1 MDFFFSM
8 YQVASLIDVVPPSY
22 FTNVLFI
29 SCAEGPEPG
38 ASEMPSLND
47 LFDASGPTYLT
58 YVNWNC
64 PHHRRSVMAS
74 LVQGVYVL
82 ERDRQWNRQGPDARA
97 PAWWRFFHFDLHQ
110 VLVDAADGSIFG
122 AVYAFH
128 PPLHLPDPA
137 AAAAAPHFVVAFR
150 GTITKKGSA
159 KRDLELDLQLVRNGL
174 EGKSRFRAAMQ
185 AVHDTLAAAAAGQHR
200 RVWLAGHSLGS
211 AIATL
216 AGKTLARSAGGVL
229 LPAFLFNAPFVS
241 APVERIGDRRVRQG
255 VRIASSFVTA
265 GVAAVLQQRGGGSA
279 GGEAAFAALAAW
291 VPDLFVNP
299 ADPISA
305 EYVGYFDHRRK
316 MEAMGAG
323 AVGRLATR
331 NSVKDLLLGIGK
343 KGGGGGCEPLHL
355 FPSAVLTVNR
365 GPSPDFKTAHGIHQW
380 WRPDLPLEC
389 TAHYYT

>member
-1 MDFFFSM
+1 MMDFFF
-8 YQVASLIDVVPPSY
+8 Q
-22 FTNVLFI
+22 
-29 SCAEGPEPG
+29 GPEPG
-38 ASEMPSLND
+38 ASEMPSLKD

-58 YVNWNC
+58 FVNWNC

-97 PAWWRFFHFDLHQ
+97 PAWWRFFHFELRQ

-122 AVYAFH
+122 AVYAFQ
-128 PPLHLPDPA
+128 PPFHLMDPTA
-137 AAAAAPHFVVAFR
+137 AASAPYYVAAFR

-159 KRDLELDLQLVRNGL
+159 KRDLELDLLLVRNGL
-174 EGKSRFRAAMQ
+174 EGKSRFRVAMQ
-185 AVHDTLAAAAAGQHR
+185 AIHDTVAVAAGQHY

-211 AIATL
+211 AITTL
-216 AGKTLARSAGGVL
+216 AAKTLARAGAAVL
-229 LPAFLFNAPFVS
+229 PTFLFNAPFVS

-255 VRIASSFVTA
+255 IRIANSFVTA
-265 GVAAVLQQRGGGSA
+265 GVAALLQGGG
-279 GGEAAFAALAAW
+279 GGVHDASFAALAAW
-291 VPDLFVNP
+291 VPNLFVNP

-316 MEAMGAG
+316 MEAIGAG

-343 KGGGGGCEPLHL
+343 GGGGCEPLHL

-380 WRPDLPLEC
+380 WRPDLALEC
-389 TAHYYT
+389 TAHYYS

>member
-1 MDFFFSM
+1 MTP
-8 YQVASLIDVVPPSY
+8 QK
-22 FTNVLFI
+22 
-29 SCAEGPEPG
+29 
-38 ASEMPSLND
+38 D
-47 LFDASGPTYLT
+47 LFDVSGPTYLA

-82 ERDRQWNRQGPDARA
+82 ERDRQCNRQGPDARA
-97 PAWWRFFHFDLHQ
+97 PAWWRFFHFELRQ
-110 VLVDAADGSIFG
+110 VLIDAADGSIFG
-122 AVYAFH
+122 AVYVFQ
-128 PPLHLPDPA
+128 PPLHLLDPTA
-137 AAAAAPHFVVAFR
+137 AASAPHYAVAFR

-185 AVHDTLAAAAAGQHR
+185 AIHDTLADAAGQHG

-216 AGKTLARSAGGVL
+216 GAKTLVRAGAPA
-229 LPAFLFNAPFVS
+229 LPTFLFNAPFVS
-241 APVERIGDRRVRQG
+241 APVERIGDRRLRQG
-255 VRIASSFVTA
+255 IRIANSFVTA
-265 GVAAVLQQRGGGSA
+265 GVAAVLQRGGG
-279 GGEAAFAALAAW
+279 GGSVHEASFAVMAAW
-291 VPDLFVNP
+291 VPNLFVNP

-316 MEAMGAG
+316 MEAIGAG

-343 KGGGGGCEPLHL
+343 GGSGGGGGCEPLHL

-365 GPSPDFKTAHGIHQW
+365 VPSPDFKTAHGIHQW
-380 WRPDLPLEC
+380 WRPDLSLEC

>member
-1 MDFFFSM
+1 MNCLPVFIG
-8 YQVASLIDVVPPSY
+8 VAP
-22 FTNVLFI
+22 
-29 SCAEGPEPG
+29 AR
-38 ASEMPSLND
+38 
-47 LFDASGPTYLT
+47 
-58 YVNWNC
+58 NC
-64 PHHRRSVMAS
+64 PHHRRSVTAS

-82 ERDRQWNRQGPDARA
+82 ERDRQCNRQGPDARA
-97 PAWWRFFHFDLHQ
+97 PAWWRFFHFELRQ
-110 VLVDAADGSIFG
+110 VLIDAADGSIFG
-122 AVYAFH
+122 AVYAFQ
-128 PPLHLPDPA
+128 PPLHLLDPTA
-137 AAAAAPHFVVAFR
+137 AASAPYYVVAFR

-185 AVHDTLAAAAAGQHR
+185 AIHDTLAAAAGQHG

-216 AGKTLARSAGGVL
+216 GAKTLVRAGAPA
-229 LPAFLFNAPFVS
+229 LPTFLFNAPFVS
-241 APVERIGDRRVRQG
+241 APVERIGDRRLRQG
-255 VRIASSFVTA
+255 IRIASSFVTA
-265 GVAAVLQQRGGGSA
+265 GVAAVLQRGGGA
-279 GGEAAFAALAAW
+279 GSVHDASFAAMAAW
-291 VPDLFVNP
+291 MPNLFVNS

-316 MEAMGAG
+316 MEAIGAG

-343 KGGGGGCEPLHL
+343 GGSEPLHL

-380 WRPDLPLEC
+380 WRPDLSLEC

>member
-1 MDFFFSM
+1 MTS
-8 YQVASLIDVVPPSY
+8 QR
-22 FTNVLFI
+22 
-29 SCAEGPEPG
+29 
-38 ASEMPSLND
+38 D
-47 LFDASGPTYLT
+47 LFDVSGPTYLT

-64 PHHRRSVMAS
+64 PHHRRSAMAS

-97 PAWWRFFHFDLHQ
+97 PAWWTFFQFELRQ

-122 AVYAFH
+122 AVYAFQ
-128 PPLHLPDPA
+128 PPVHLLDPT
-137 AAAAAPHFVVAFR
+137 AAAAAPCYVVAFR

-159 KRDLELDLQLVRNGL
+159 KRDLELDLQLLRNGL

-185 AVHDTLAAAAAGQHR
+185 AIHETVAAAAAAGQHG

-216 AGKTLARSAGGVL
+216 GAKNLVKAGAAVL
-229 LPAFLFNAPFVS
+229 PTFLFNAPFVS
-241 APVERIGDRRVRQG
+241 APVERIGDRRLTQG
-255 VRIASSFVTA
+255 VRIAHSFVTA
-265 GVAAVLQQRGGGSA
+265 GVAAVLPRGGVHDAS
-279 GGEAAFAALAAW
+279 FAALAAW
-291 VPDLFVNP
+291 VPNLFVNP

-305 EYVGYFDHRRK
+305 EYVGYFDHRRM
-316 MEAMGAG
+316 MEAIGAG
-323 AVGRLATR
+323 AVGRMATR

-343 KGGGGGCEPLHL
+343 GGRGGNGGCEPLHL

>member
-1 MDFFFSM
+1 
-8 YQVASLIDVVPPSY
+8 
-22 FTNVLFI
+22 
-29 SCAEGPEPG
+29 
-38 ASEMPSLND
+38 MPSLKD

-64 PHHRRSVMAS
+64 LHHRRSVMAS

-97 PAWWRFFHFDLHQ
+97 PAWWRFFHFDLRQ
-110 VLVDAADGSIFG
+110 ALVDAADGSIFG
-122 AVYAFH
+122 AVYAFQ
-128 PPLHLPDPA
+128 PPLHLLVDPA
-137 AAAAAPHFVVAFR
+137 AAAAPYFVVAFR
-150 GTITKKGSA
+150 GTLTKKRSA
-159 KRDLELDLQLVRNGL
+159 KRDLELDIQFIRNGL

-185 AVHDTLAAAAAGQHR
+185 AVHDTLAAAAGQHH

-216 AGKTLARSAGGVL
+216 AGKTLARAAGGGVL
-229 LPAFLFNAPFVS
+229 LPAFLFSAPFVS

-265 GVAAVLQQRGGGSA
+265 GVAAVLQRGGA
-279 GGEAAFAALAAW
+279 VHDAAFAALATW
-291 VPDLFVNP
+291 VPEVFVNP

-316 MEAMGAG
+316 MEAIGAG

-343 KGGGGGCEPLHL
+343 GHEPLHL

-365 GPSPDFKTAHGIHQW
+365 GPSPDFKTAHGVHQW

>member
-1 MDFFFSM
+1 
-8 YQVASLIDVVPPSY
+8 
-22 FTNVLFI
+22 
-29 SCAEGPEPG
+29 
-38 ASEMPSLND
+38 MPSLND

-58 YVNWNC
+58 NVNWNC

-97 PAWWRFFHFDLHQ
+97 PAWWRFFHIDLHQ
-110 VLVDAADGSIFG
+110 VLVDAADGSVFG
-122 AVYAFH
+122 AVYAFR
-128 PPLHLPDPA
+128 PPLHLLDPA

-185 AVHDTLAAAAAGQHR
+185 AVHDTLAAAAGQHR

-241 APVERIGDRRVRQG
+241 APVERIGDLRVRQG

-265 GVAAVLQQRGGGSA
+265 AVAAVLQQRGGGSA
-279 GGEAAFAALAAW
+279 AGEAAFAALAAW

-316 MEAMGAG
+316 MEAIGAG

-343 KGGGGGCEPLHL
+343 KGGGGGGGGCEPLHL

>member
-1 MDFFFSM
+1 
-8 YQVASLIDVVPPSY
+8 
-22 FTNVLFI
+22 
-29 SCAEGPEPG
+29 
-38 ASEMPSLND
+38 MPSVKD
-47 LFDASGPTYLT
+47 LFDASGPT
-58 YVNWNC
+58 NC
-64 PHHRRSVMAS
+64 PNHRRSVMAS

-97 PAWWRFFHFDLHQ
+97 PAWWSFFHFDLRQ

-122 AVYAFH
+122 AVYSFQ
-128 PPLHLPDPA
+128 PPPPYHLLDA
-137 AAAAAPHFVVAFR
+137 AAAAGAPHYVVAFR

-174 EGKSRFRAAMQ
+174 QGKSRFRVATQ
-185 AVHDTLAAAAAGQHR
+185 AIHDTLAAAAAAGHHHH

-216 AGKTLARSAGGVL
+216 AAKTLARSGSGVI
-229 LPAFLFNAPFVS
+229 LPTFLFNAPFVS

-255 VRIASSFVTA
+255 IRIAHSFVKA
-265 GVAAVLQQRGGGSA
+265 GVAAIVLQQKGGGA
-279 GGEAAFAALAAW
+279 AVHAEASFAALAAW
-291 VPDLFVNP
+291 VPSVFVNP
-299 ADPISA
+299 ADPISG
-305 EYVGYFDHRRK
+305 EYVGYFDHRRE
-316 MEAMGAG
+316 MEAIGAG

-343 KGGGGGCEPLHL
+343 AGGCEPLHL

-365 GPSPDFKTAHGIHQW
+365 APSPDFKTAHGIHQW
-380 WRPDLPLEC
+380 WRPDLVLEC

>member
-1 MDFFFSM
+1 
-8 YQVASLIDVVPPSY
+8 
-22 FTNVLFI
+22 
-29 SCAEGPEPG
+29 
-38 ASEMPSLND
+38 MPSLKD

-97 PAWWRFFHFDLHQ
+97 PAWWRFFHFDLRQ

-122 AVYAFH
+122 AVFTFQ
-128 PPLHLPDPA
+128 PPLHLLVDLTA
-137 AAAAAPHFVVAFR
+137 IAAAPHFVVAFR
-150 GTITKKGSA
+150 GTLTKKRSA

-185 AVHDTLAAAAAGQHR
+185 AVHDTLAAAAAAAGGYGQQPHPH

-216 AGKTLARSAGGVL
+216 AAKTLARSAGVL

-241 APVERIGDRRVRQG
+241 APLERIGDRGVRQG
-255 VRIASSFVTA
+255 VHIASSFVTA
-265 GVAAVLQQRGGGSA
+265 GVAAVLQRGGA
-279 GGEAAFAALAAW
+279 VHDAAFAALAAW
-291 VPDLFVNP
+291 VPELFVNP

-316 MEAMGAG
+316 MEAIGAG

-343 KGGGGGCEPLHL
+343 KGGGGGGREPLHL

-365 GPSPDFKTAHGIHQW
+365 GPSPDFRTAHGIHQW
-380 WRPDLPLEC
+380 WRPDLLLEC

>member
-1 MDFFFSM
+1 MTS
-8 YQVASLIDVVPPSY
+8 QK
-22 FTNVLFI
+22 
-29 SCAEGPEPG
+29 
-38 ASEMPSLND
+38 D
-47 LFDASGPTYLT
+47 LFDVSGPTYLT

-97 PAWWRFFHFDLHQ
+97 PAWWRFFHFEMRQ
-110 VLVDAADGSIFG
+110 VLVDAADNSIFG
-122 AVYAFH
+122 AVYVFQ
-128 PPLHLPDPA
+128 PPLHLLDPTA
-137 AAAAAPHFVVAFR
+137 AASAPHYVVAFR

-174 EGKSRFRAAMQ
+174 ERKSRFGAGMQ
-185 AVHDTLAAAAAGQHR
+185 AIHDAVAAAAGQHD

-211 AIATL
+211 AISTL
-216 AGKTLARSAGGVL
+216 GAKTMARAGVVL
-229 LPAFLFNAPFVS
+229 PTFLFNAPFVS
-241 APVERIGDRRVRQG
+241 APVEQIGDRWVRQG
-255 VRIASSFVTA
+255 IRIANSFVTA
-265 GVAAVLQQRGGGSA
+265 GVAAALQKGHGGVHDAS
-279 GGEAAFAALAAW
+279 FAALAAW
-291 VPDLFVNP
+291 VPNVFVNP

-316 MEAMGAG
+316 MEEIGAG

-343 KGGGGGCEPLHL
+343 GGGGCEPLHL

-365 GPSPDFKTAHGIHQW
+365 GPSPDFKAAHGIHQW
-380 WRPDLPLEC
+380 WRTDLALEC
-389 TAHYYT
+389 SAHYYS